1 MVRWASAMR
10 YKLQVLGNNDQKE
23 NRKNLIRLFHASPL
37 PDEHLMV
44 NLGLYE
50 RSSVVAKYFYLNE
63 LYEKI
68 LPIPGVIM
76 EFGSWYGQTMVQL
89 MALRA
94 MYEPYNYLRKII
106 GFDTFTGYRG
116 ITAKDG
122 SDDLVKKGQ
131 YGVPKEYYAY
141 LTQLL
146 DYHERENP
154 MSHIKKYELIRGD
167 ATVTSKKYLKQNPQT
182 LIALAYFDI
191 QLYKP
196 TKACLT
202 AIIPYLVKGSI
213 IAMDELNTK
222 EFPGETTAFKEIFPL
237 TKYPIFRSKFL
248 PNRSYIV
255 IT

>member
-1 MVRWASAMR
+1 MR
-10 YKLQVLGNNDQKE
+10 SYKLQILGNTDQII
-23 NRKNLIRLFHASPL
+23 NRENLIRLFHSTPIS
-37 PDEHLMV
+37 DEHLMV

-89 MALRA
+89 MSIRA
-94 MYEPYNYLRKII
+94 ILEPYNYLRKII

-116 ITAKDG
+116 ITTKDG
-122 SDDLVKKGQ
+122 TDPLVKYGQ
-131 YGVPKEYYAY
+131 YGVPKDYYSY

-154 MSHIKKYELIRGD
+154 LPHIKKYELVRGD
-167 ATVTSKKYLKQNPQT
+167 AAMTIKKYLKSNPQT
-182 LIALAYFDI
+182 LISLAYFDM

-202 AIIPYLVKGSI
+202 AILPYLEKGSV
-213 IAMDELNTK
+213 IAMDELNTR

-237 TKYPIFRSKFL
+237 TKYPIYRSKFL
-248 PNRSYIV
+248 PNRSYII

>member
-1 MVRWASAMR
+1 MR
-10 YKLQVLGNNDQKE
+10 YKLQVLGNKDQVE
-23 NRKNLIRLFHASPL
+23 NRKNLIRLFRGTPL

-44 NLGLYE
+44 NLGLYA

-63 LYEKI
+63 LYQKI
-68 LPIPGVIM
+68 LTIPGVIM
-76 EFGSWYGQTMVQL
+76 EFGTWYGQTMVQC

-94 MYEPYNYLRKII
+94 MHEPYNYLRKII

-116 ITAKDG
+116 ISAKDG
-122 SDDLVKKGQ
+122 RGTLVRPGQ
-131 YGVPKEYYAY
+131 YGVPKDYFSY

-167 ATVTSKKYLKQNPQT
+167 AGVTIKKYLRNNPQT
-182 LIALAYFDI
+182 IISLAYFDM

-202 AIIPYLVKGSI
+202 AILPYLVKGSVV
-213 IAMDELNTK
+213 AMDELNTK
-222 EFPGETTAFKEIFPL
+222 EFPGETMAFKEVFPL
-237 TKYPIFRSKFL
+237 TKYPMYRSKFL
-248 PNRSYIV
+248 PNRSYVV